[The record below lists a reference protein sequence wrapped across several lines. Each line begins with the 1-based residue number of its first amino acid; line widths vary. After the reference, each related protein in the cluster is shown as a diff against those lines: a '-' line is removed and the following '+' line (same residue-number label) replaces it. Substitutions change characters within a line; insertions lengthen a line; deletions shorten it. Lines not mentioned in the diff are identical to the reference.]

1 MRYAGS
7 VQQDGR
13 AQVPVTRT
21 SRLSGRAARIIAL
34 LLLALSLPLLLGAG
48 YAVWSEL
55 AFRRIAVETDGRVVE
70 MIREVGSSS
79 NSGRRTATYRP
90 VFVFSPEGGKEVRA
104 QGSFASNPPCCS
116 VGERVRVRYDPARPE
131 SAAMVGFMQSWLV
144 AMILGGIGVV
154 FAGIGLA
161 MRRVGPTQGAVV
173 PAAAPAQNTMTFAV
187 PLVGLR
193 RDGGMRWV
201 LQARWADPRSG
212 VQRLFESEP
221 LPFDPVPQMRG
232 MSAVNIA
239 FDPGQPDGPYWM
251 DLSFLRE
258 PDADATVVQRR
269 G

>member
-1 MRYAGS
+1 MQTAMAGRPG
-7 VQQDGR
+7 GR
-13 AQVPVTRT
+13 AP
-21 SRLSGRAARIIAL
+21 RIIAL
-34 LLLALSLPLLLGAG
+34 LLLLVATLLLVGAG
-48 YAVWSEL
+48 YAIWSEI

-70 MIREVGSSS
+70 MIRGSGSR
-79 NSGRRTATYRP
+79 NSDGRTSATYRP
-90 VFVFSPEGGKEVRA
+90 AFVFALPNGKEVRA
-104 QGSFASNPPCCS
+104 EGSVASNPPCCR
-116 VGERVRVRYDPARPE
+116 VGDRVRVRYDPARPE
-131 SAAMVGFMQSWLV
+131 NAALTGFMQSWLV
-144 AMILGGIGVV
+144 ASILGGMGVV

-161 MRRVGPTQGAVV
+161 MRRVMRTHVPVV
-173 PAAAPAQNTMTFAV
+173 LAEGQALNTMTFAV

-193 RDGGMRWV
+193 RDGGMRWI

-239 FDPGQPDGPYWM
+239 FDPGQPEGPYWM
-251 DLSFLRE
+251 DLTFLRE

>member
-1 MRYAGS
+1 M
-7 VQQDGR
+7 QMTT
-13 AQVPVTRT
+13 TRT
-21 SRLSGRAARIIAL
+21 VSGRAARIIAL
-34 LLLALSLPLLLGAG
+34 LLLALGVPLLLGAG

-70 MIREVGSSS
+70 MIRELGTS
-79 NSGRRTATYRP
+79 NNDGRRSVTYRP

-104 QGSFASNPPCCS
+104 RGSFASNPPCCS

-144 AMILGGIGVV
+144 AVILGGLGVV
-154 FAGIGLA
+154 FTGIGLA
-161 MRRVGPTQGAVV
+161 MRRVGPTLAAAV
-173 PAAAPAQNTMTFAV
+173 PAAAPAGHAMTFAV

-193 RDGGMRWV
+193 RDGMRWV

>member
-1 MRYAGS
+1 M
-7 VQQDGR
+7 
-13 AQVPVTRT
+13 T
-21 SRLSGRAARIIAL
+21 SRLSGAASRIIAL
-34 LLLALSLPLLLGAG
+34 LLLALGLPLMLGAG
-48 YAVWSEL
+48 YAVWSEI

-70 MIREVGSSS
+70 MIRELGSSS
-79 NSGRRTATYRP
+79 NSGRRSVTYRP
-90 VFVFSPEGGKEVRA
+90 VFVFSPDGGKEVRA
-104 QGSFASNPPCCS
+104 EGTFASNPPCCS

-131 SAAMVGFMQSWLV
+131 SAAMVSFVQSWLV

-154 FAGIGLA
+154 FTGIGLA
-161 MRRVGPTQGAVV
+161 MRRVGRSPGAAV
-173 PAAAPAQNTMTFAV
+173 PAAAQAPSPMTFAV

-239 FDPGQPDGPYWM
+239 FDPGQPEGPYWM
-251 DLSFLRE
+251 DLTFLRE

>member
-1 MRYAGS
+1 MQMTMTRRVG
-7 VQQDGR
+7 GR
-13 AQVPVTRT
+13 A
-21 SRLSGRAARIIAL
+21 SRIIAL
-34 LLLALSLPLLLGAG
+34 LMLSLGVPLLLGAG
-48 YAVWSEL
+48 YAVWSEF
-55 AFRRIAVETDGRVVE
+55 AFRRIAVEADGRVVE

-79 NSGRRTATYRP
+79 NSGGRSVSYRP

-104 QGSFASNPPCCS
+104 RGSFSSNPPCCS

-131 SAAMVGFMQSWLV
+131 SAAMVSFIQSWLV
-144 AMILGGIGVV
+144 AIILGGIGLV
-154 FAGIGLA
+154 FTGIGLA
-161 MRRVGPTQGAVV
+161 MRRVGRAQAPV
-173 PAAAPAQNTMTFAV
+173 AAAAAQAPSATTFAV

-212 VQRLFESEP
+212 VHRLFESEP

-239 FDPGQPDGPYWM
+239 FDPGQPEGPYWM

-258 PDADATVVQRR
+258 PDPDATVVQRR